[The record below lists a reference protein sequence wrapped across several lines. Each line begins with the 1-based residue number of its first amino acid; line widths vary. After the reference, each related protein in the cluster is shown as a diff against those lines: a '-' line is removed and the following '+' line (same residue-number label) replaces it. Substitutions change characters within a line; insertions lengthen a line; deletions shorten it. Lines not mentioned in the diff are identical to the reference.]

1 MIAASVWYR
10 ALGRTARVLAG
21 CALLAGGLLSEAYGQ
36 SDAGGLPETIAPVQ
50 SPVQSW
56 LQPVPYFPLATD
68 ESTGSLTIRQH
79 TEALKPFTVAGKC
92 GAFVGQ
98 QDGSFEA
105 WTWPLKLLTNF
116 RIEAHIEDYSIPI
129 DVNEQAAEIEVA
141 PDRTTITYSHASF
154 TIREILFAPQCSA
167 NGTGA
172 MAFFQIDAIRP
183 MTLTFNFTPEVKR
196 MWPAE
201 NPNAPSPE
209 WVKLGPGVADGGYY
223 LLHTDF
229 PTLAGA
235 IAMPGTEPGILAPYQ
250 ERPKEWP
257 LQLILHYDP
266 ARDGAKYFP
275 LLMAAGDSA
284 ENAAGP
290 HLVDELKQLSLHA
303 REAYQQTADYYRH
316 FFDKRLVAE
325 TPDTRFNQAIAWA
338 ELSIDQLR
346 VQHGSEMGLVAGL
359 YNSGDSTRPGF
370 GWFFGR
376 DALYT
381 LYAVNSYG
389 DFALSRAEFEFLL
402 KRQRADGKIMHEF
415 SQTAE
420 DVDWAAFP
428 YEYAAADATPLF
440 LMAMADYVDSSG
452 DKAFATQHWDA
463 IAKAWEFERTHDADG
478 DGIYDNAQ
486 GTGWVESWIPAMP
499 KQEIYM
505 AALDQQASQAYAKLA
520 SFTGK
525 TEEATAAGARAEKIA
540 ATLEQEY
547 HHAASPPAP
556 GAPKTVPFPY
566 AFSRNAGAGPNPRPG
581 EPALLDLTATI
592 YPSVAWWDGDY
603 ALKDPDQTFEA
614 WASSE
619 FSTDWGTRDVG
630 EHEAIYDPVSY
641 HQGSVW
647 PLFTGWTSL
656 AEYRTGRSLSGYAH
670 LMQNLDLTWAQDLG
684 AVTELLS
691 GAFFQP
697 MGRSTTHQLW
707 SSAMVLTPAL
717 RGLFG
722 LTLDAPAH
730 TIGVNP
736 RLPAQWDGAT
746 LHHVPSGDGGLVTLV
761 FAREGSAMAVR
772 AQAESGSAALPRL
785 AGPAGS
791 EEKDGVLR
799 VPLPGAELGIPAELP
814 LPGARTAQLKVLA
827 QHADNHSASWLLEA
841 QGGAVYRLPLR
852 LNGTSNVRVEGA
864 KLAGNAAVVPRRGGS
879 IKPEAGTL
887 EVDFPPGTGYT
898 RQTVTVRW

>member
-10 ALGRTARVLAG
+10 ARCRTARAARAAGLA
-21 CALLAGGLLSEAYGQ
+21 LTAGGALTVAAQ
-36 SDAGGLPETIAPVQ
+36 STAPPPG
-50 SPVQSW
+50 SNW
-56 LQPVPYFPLATD
+56 LQPIPYFALASD
-68 ESTGSLTIRQH
+68 DSTGSLTIRQH
-79 TEALKPFTVAGKC
+79 AEALKPLTVAGKC

-105 WTWPLKLLTNF
+105 WTWPLKLISHF

-129 DVNEQAAEIEVA
+129 DVNDQAAEVEVA
-141 PDRTTITYSHASF
+141 PDRTTITYAHAAF
-154 TIREILFAPQCSA
+154 TVREILFAPQCNA
-167 NGTGA
+167 NGSGV
-172 MAFFQIDAIRP
+172 MAFFQVDAIRP

-209 WVKLGPGVADGGYY
+209 WVKLDGGGGYY

-235 IAMPGTEPGILAPYQ
+235 VAMPGTEPGILAPYQ
-250 ERPKEWP
+250 ERPKDWP

-275 LLMAAGDSA
+275 LLMAAGDNA
-284 ENAAGP
+284 ENASSA
-290 HLVDELKQLSLHA
+290 HLLGELKRLSLGA
-303 REAYQQTADYYRH
+303 QNAYQQTADYYSH
-316 FFDKRLVAE
+316 FFDHRLVAE
-325 TPDTRFNQAIAWA
+325 TPDPRFNQALQWA

-346 VQHGSEMGLVAGL
+346 VQHGAEVGLVAGL
-359 YNSGDSTRPGF
+359 YSSGDSTRPGF

-381 LYAVNSYG
+381 LYAVDSYG
-389 DFALSRAEFEFLL
+389 DFALAREEFEFLL

-420 DVDWAAFP
+420 DVDWLAFP

-440 LMAMADYVDSSG
+440 LMAMADYVAASG
-452 DKAFATQHWDA
+452 DTAFATQHWEA
-463 IAKAWEFERTHDADG
+463 IEKAWEFERTHDADG

-520 SFTGK
+520 TLLAK
-525 TEEATAAGARAEKIA
+525 PAEAAVATDRATKIA

-547 HHAASPPAP
+547 RTQGEAGGPGTTPGTLYAFSHNAGASATPAP
-556 GAPKTVPFPY
+556 GQ
-566 AFSRNAGAGPNPRPG
+566 
-581 EPALLDLTATI
+581 PALLDTTATI
-592 YPSVAWWDGDY
+592 YPAIAWWDGDY
-603 ALKDPDQTFEA
+603 ALKDPDAMFHA

-630 EHEAIYDPVSY
+630 EHEKIYDPMSY

-647 PLFTGWTSL
+647 PLFTGWASL
-656 AEYRTGRSLSGYAH
+656 AEYRSGRPLAGYAH
-670 LMQNLDLTWAQDLG
+670 LMQNLNLTWAQDLG

-691 GAFFQP
+691 GAFFEP

-707 SSAMVLTPAL
+707 SSAMVLTPAI

-722 LTLDAPAH
+722 VSVRGK
-730 TIGVNP
+730 TIFVDP
-736 RLPAQWDGAT
+736 HLPADWDKAT
-746 LHHVPSGDGGLVTLV
+746 LRNVPVEGGMVDLNFV
-761 FAREGSAMAVR
+761 REGNALHISTAGRNLGVSLRPAADPGEQVLGKMN
-772 AQAESGSAALPRL
+772 ESSIAIR
-785 AGPAGS
+785 
-791 EEKDGVLR
+791 
-799 VPLPGAELGIPAELP
+799 LPGAELAIPAELP
-814 LPGARTAQLKVLA
+814 LPGARTAQLKVLE
-827 QHADNHSASWLLEA
+827 QHGEAHSTSWLLEA
-841 QGGAVYRLPLR
+841 QAGSTYVLPLR
-852 LNGTSNVRVEGA
+852 LNDIRSVHTEGA
-864 KLAGNAAVVPRRGGS
+864 TLSDGKQPRSAAQEKQLTRIRPSDSGELRS
-879 IKPEAGTL
+879 L
-887 EVDFPPGTGYT
+887 EVHFPPGTGYS
-898 RQTVTVRW
+898 QKAISVSW